1 MNFETIVCPVCTSPD
16 YKAERIVADRFR
28 VLNERTYS
36 LVRCSTCKLIYLN
49 PRPDSAS
56 IGAFYDT
63 PGYDPFGSAD
73 GAPVSASTKLYQ
85 KFRPLSIRRKAA
97 RVIDGLKPADR
108 CLDVGCAT
116 GEFLVELKRR
126 GYEADGCEPSAKAAQ
141 YARDK
146 YGMRVWTGGIDAV
159 PAHAGPYK
167 LITLWHVL
175 EHVHKLRETLET
187 ARQLLA
193 PRGRLA
199 IAVPNPLSFDA
210 KAYGDKWVAWDA
222 PRHLYH
228 FEPPVML
235 DLLIRAGYDPR
246 SLGAVAF
253 DAYYHCILSEP
264 RTVFGLMRGA
274 YRGSLSYASGLL
286 GGPGS
291 SELYIGYK
299 RSL

>member
-1 MNFETIVCPVCTSPD
+1 M
-16 YKAERIVADRFR
+16 
-28 VLNERTYS
+28 
-36 LVRCSTCKLIYLN
+36 CKLIFLN
-49 PRPDSAS
+49 PRPDESS

-63 PGYDPFGSAD
+63 PGYDPFASAGDAPQGSLA
-73 GAPVSASTKLYQ
+73 KLYQ
-85 KFRPLSIRRKAA
+85 KFRPLSIRRKAS
-97 RVIDGLKPADR
+97 RVIVGLKPQDR

-116 GEFLVELKRR
+116 GEFMVELKRR
-126 GYEADGCEPSAKAAQ
+126 GFEADGCEPSEKAAQ

-146 YGMRVWTGGIDAV
+146 HGLRVWTGSISAV

-187 ARQLLA
+187 ARKLLA
-193 PRGRLA
+193 PRGKIA
-199 IAVPNPLSFDA
+199 IAVPNPLSYDA
-210 KAYGDKWVAWDA
+210 KAYGDQWVAWDT

-235 DLLIRAGYDPR
+235 DLMIRAGFDPR

-253 DAYYHCILSEP
+253 DAFYHSMLSEP
-264 RTVFGLMRGA
+264 RTPLAMMRGA
-274 YRGSLSYASGLL
+274 YRGMLSYTSGLL

-291 SELYIGYK
+291 SELYIGIN
-299 RSL
+299 RST